1 MQVLCHTYSYYLRF
15 VARPFSF
22 SSSCPTN
29 QSISPIRCVWMRG
42 QAEPLRLLPEGV
54 WGSTD
59 LGMLK
64 FFVLLDL
71 PPGMGHPK
79 RRVSYFS
86 VLYPK
91 CILWVSSHSELSPP

>member
-42 QAEPLRLLPEGV
+42 QAEPLRLSPEGV

-71 PPGMGHPK
+71 PPGMEFPTSQSPTPNAFCGFQ
-79 RRVSYFS
+79 V
-86 VLYPK
+86 
-91 CILWVSSHSELSPP
+91 ILNCHLLRLT